1 MMLEHWNLLETLTC
15 SALTTINGQRV
26 LLLSVYITPGT
37 PMLKVRR
44 FFTFSLMTYSH
55 KLVGIFEELDAL
67 VLDKMP
73 IIMGGDFNMDLKSTE
88 GTEFLE
94 FMRDRWKVE
103 LNNDPA
109 ISTTRCNTC
118 IDEVFKRHVE
128 HLQTMNFISY
138 FSYHKPLLSITAQPQ
153 SVTCDDVPVQ

>member
-1 MMLEHWNLLETLTC
+1 
-15 SALTTINGQRV
+15 
-26 LLLSVYITPGT
+26 
-37 PMLKVRR
+37 
-44 FFTFSLMTYSH
+44 
-55 KLVGIFEELDAL
+55 
-67 VLDKMP
+67 
-73 IIMGGDFNMDLKSTE
+73 MGFNSGFKGLKSTE

-138 FSYHKPLLSITAQPQ
+138 FSYYKPLLSITAQPQ